1 MIKQSLISIL
11 VLLSLTACGGGSSS
25 GGSTPPASNNP
36 PPSPPPTSV
45 TTNGVITGFSSVIVN
60 GVTYAVTSTTEVAIE
75 GSSVAMG
82 DDSSLKVGMRVRLRG
97 ADDNGSRSA
106 ERIDYDDDL
115 KGPARDVQPN
125 PANPETGSFQ
135 VLGQTVIV
143 DDNTVFD
150 NDGGD
155 NNSDGQID
163 IRDLVLTSGVMVVE
177 VSGLLIDSGYIATRI
192 DRRDNATGRP
202 GTSDDEF
209 ELKGFVDSVA
219 ADGSSFV
226 INGATVL
233 VQGNTIF
240 EDNLSPDASLAGIF
254 VEVKLDEASN
264 GDLLVVSVER
274 EDDFGDRNGDGD
286 FDADDRDGR
295 FEIKGI
301 LSRVDTSGTP
311 HVIVIG
317 PTTLEVVDASSLTG
331 FEGSLI
337 EVKGDFNDA
346 GVLVLSSAER
356 ERENSVRTEDRV
368 AEVDTAQGNFTTRLG
383 LLIQP
388 GGGSRLEDDI
398 AEDGD
403 HLTPQEFIQ
412 RLAPGDFIEAR
423 GVPADAGVTW
433 TRVQRA
439 DEDEDDQAC
448 ELQGP
453 VSDITGEASSFEFV
467 IEGVSIDVSQVQ
479 NDDFESAAGIAI
491 GRTDFFDQLSVGDI
505 VKAQSDDTGN
515 GCTNGRLTAREVEY
529 ELNDGVVGSTPGN
542 DDIPPTGGNQLTGTP
557 SNVTAASFELQTTT
571 ITVVASTLIDDSIIE
586 RALGREFDGDDQRFD
601 QIPAGLTLA
610 DLLTGDFSI
619 TVRVN
624 SENVA
629 LEIEDL

>member
-125 PANPETGSFQ
+125 PDNPETGSFQ

-150 NDGGD
+150 NDVGD

-346 GVLVLSSAER
+346 GVLMLSSAER

-439 DEDEDDQAC
+439 DEDDQAC

-515 GCTNGRLTAREVEY
+515 GCTSGRLTAREVEF
-529 ELNDGVVGSTPGN
+529 ELNDGVVGSTPGS
-542 DDIPPTGGNQLTGTP
+542 DGIPPTGGNQLTGTP
-557 SNVTAASFELQTTT
+557 SNVMAASFELQATTV
-571 ITVVASTLIDDSIIE
+571 TVVASTLIDDSIIE